1 MSRPKKTGNL
11 WGALVLMVFL
21 IMLSAALLMALMS
34 FLIIHSGVIDIGRF
48 NIFWPITVVTITS
61 ILIGTAITAIS
72 GRKILTPIT
81 DLSDAA
87 KEVAKGNFSV
97 RLAHE
102 EHKVDVL
109 GEMAA
114 NFNRMVQELGG
125 IETLR
130 NDFIV
135 NVSHEFKTPIAAIE
149 GYATLMQDHD
159 LSPKERQEYSRLIIE
174 STRQLSSLSSN
185 ILKLS
190 KLENQEFIVDKSQ
203 FGLDEQ
209 IRQALLLLET
219 QWNDKEINLDITLEP
234 VGFYGNEELLMQ
246 VWLNLLGNAIKFTD
260 RRGDIAVDLFKTEEA
275 VTVRITDS
283 GTGMTEEVMKHIF
296 VKFYQGDRSR
306 SAEGNGLGLP
316 LVRRIVELC
325 GGEIT
330 VESTPGEGS
339 VFAVTFPV
347 EELHMGI

>member
-1 MSRPKKTGNL
+1 MIRPKKIRNL
-11 WGALVLMVFL
+11 WGTLVLMVFL

-34 FLIIHSGVIDIGRF
+34 FLIVHSGIIDVGRF
-48 NIFWPITVVTITS
+48 NIFWPISFVMIAS
-61 ILIGTAITAIS
+61 ILIGTVITAIS
-72 GRKILTPIT
+72 GRKILTPII
-81 DLSDAA
+81 DLSEAA
-87 KEVAKGNFSV
+87 KQVAKGDFSIRV
-97 RLAHE
+97 AHE
-102 EHKVDVL
+102 EHRVDVL
-109 GEMAA
+109 GEMAV

-135 NVSHEFKTPIAAIE
+135 NVSHEFKTLIAAIE

-190 KLENQEFIVDKSQ
+190 KLENQEYIVDKSQ

-209 IRQALLLLET
+209 IRQALLLLEA
-219 QWNDKEINLDITLEP
+219 QWNDKDINLDLDLEP
-234 VGFYGNEELLMQ
+234 VVFYGNEDLLMQ

-260 RRGDIAVDLFKTEEA
+260 RGGEIAVHLSTTGHA
-275 VTVRITDS
+275 VTVTITDS
-283 GTGMTEEVMKHIF
+283 GIGMTEEVMKHIF
-296 VKFYQGDRSR
+296 VKFYQGDKSR

-325 GGEIT
+325 GGEIS

-339 VFAVTFPV
+339 GFTVSFPI
-347 EELHMGI
+347 EE

>member
-1 MSRPKKTGNL
+1 MIRPKKTGNL
-11 WGALVLMVFL
+11 WGTLVLIVFL
-21 IMLSAALLMALMS
+21 IMLSAALLIALMS
-34 FLIIHSGVIDIGRF
+34 FLIVQSGIINVESF
-48 NIFWPITVVTITS
+48 HIFWPISIVMMTS

-72 GRKILTPIT
+72 GRKILTPII
-81 DLSDAA
+81 DLSEAA

-102 EHKVDVL
+102 QHHVDVL
-109 GEMAA
+109 GEMAV
-114 NFNRMVQELGG
+114 NFNRMVQDLGG

-159 LSPKERQEYSRLIIE
+159 LSPQERQEYSRLIIE

-190 KLENQEFIVDKSQ
+190 KLENQEFIVDKSE

-209 IRQALLLLET
+209 IRQALLLLEA

-234 VGFYGNEELLMQ
+234 VVFYGNEELLMQ

-260 RRGDIAVDLFKTEEA
+260 SGGSIAIDLCQTDQA
-275 VTVRITDS
+275 VTVRIADS
-283 GTGMTEEVMKHIF
+283 GTGMTEEVLNHIF
-296 VKFYQGDRSR
+296 VKFYQGDKSR

-325 GGEIT
+325 GGEIS
-330 VESTPGEGS
+330 VESTPGKGS
-339 VFAVTFPV
+339 VFAVSFPATAHNV
-347 EELHMGI
+347 G